1 MARDRPIGSARL
13 RQGGRPA
20 FAEKNEAGTGARRD
34 RQDRMASGCAVRA
47 RLLSQ
52 QRIKEGEYAIRRA
65 RLSRKRF
72 RDKAARLQTCMT
84 AGGQAG

>member
-1 MARDRPIGSARL
+1 
-13 RQGGRPA
+13 
-20 FAEKNEAGTGARRD
+20 
-34 RQDRMASGCAVRA
+34 MASGCGVRA
-47 RLLSQ
+47 RLLSE
-52 QRIKEGEYAIRRA
+52 QRIKEGKYAIRRA